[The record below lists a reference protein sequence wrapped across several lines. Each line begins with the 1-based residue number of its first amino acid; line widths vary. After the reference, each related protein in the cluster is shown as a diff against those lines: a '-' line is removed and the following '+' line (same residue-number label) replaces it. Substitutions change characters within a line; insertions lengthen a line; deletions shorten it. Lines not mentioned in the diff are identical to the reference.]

1 MHKILVVD
9 DMREVRNLIRLSLPF
24 DEFQTME
31 AENGKDALSL
41 ARDWQPDLV
50 LLDILMPGDLDGFQ
64 VCREIKQGRLHPAPL
79 VILLTA
85 LGSKNDIDNGHSAG
99 ADAYVVKPF
108 SPSELANTIRH
119 LLSTRNPGR
128 PSE

>member
-1 MHKILVVD
+1 MHKILIVD
-9 DMREVRNLIRLSLPF
+9 DKRDVRNLIRLSLPF

-41 ARDWQPDLV
+41 TRDWHPELV

-64 VCREIKQGRLHPAPL
+64 VCREIKQDQKLQQTL

-85 LGSKNDIDNGHSAG
+85 LGLPSDIEKGQAAG
-99 ADAYVVKPF
+99 ADSYIVKPF
-108 SPSELANTIRH
+108 SPSELASTIRH
-119 LLSTRNPGR
+119 LLSMRKLGKVP
-128 PSE
+128 E